1 MVIRCHRCGKKIS
14 IDEAF
19 AGGLCRCPYC
29 KAITKVAARGP
40 AAAER
45 ARVERPD
52 MPEAPAAGPAARQT
66 EPHEAMPV
74 ASPVLVQGVVALIMS
89 ALLLILL
96 GAAAVA
102 VHLVLRDRRGGAAGG
117 RGERPVQVPA
127 TSAAVGAE
135 ENPFRLPGTRVAG
148 MAFTAPVVFVIDASS
163 GMRDCYDLA
172 AATVRHA
179 IRSMGSGDR
188 LHVLLAREEGVERL
202 SSGWTGGGEPGDA
215 KARQFFIT
223 HQPAGATKLEKGV
236 EDGLALA
243 PRTLVV
249 LAAKGVG
256 KPQTLIQRA
265 KGQGT
270 AIHAVLLAPDAEAAE
285 SLRALAEQ
293 TGGHFRQFRF
303 ERLLDQLE
311 SAPLLP

>member
-1 MVIRCHRCGKKIS
+1 MVIRCHRCKKKIS

-29 KAITKVAARGP
+29 KAITKVAAR
-40 AAAER
+40 AAAATER
-45 ARVERPD
+45 GRMERPD
-52 MPEAPAAGPAARQT
+52 MPEAPAAGPATRQV

-96 GAAAVA
+96 GGGTAAIY
-102 VHLVLRDRRGGAAGG
+102 LVLRDRRGGATGG
-117 RGERPVQVPA
+117 RGEGTVQIPA
-127 TSAAVGAE
+127 TSAAIGAE
-135 ENPFRLPGTRVAG
+135 EDPFRLPGMRVAG
-148 MAFTAPVVFVIDASS
+148 MEFTAPVVFVIDASS

-179 IRSMGSGDR
+179 IRSMGSRDR
-188 LHVLLAREEGVERL
+188 FHVLLTREEGVERL
-202 SSGWTGGGEPGDA
+202 SSQWSGGGEPGDA

-223 HQPAGATKLEKGV
+223 HQPAGATDLKKGV

-249 LAAKGVG
+249 LAAKGVDQ
-256 KPQTLIQRA
+256 PQTLIQRA

-270 AIHAVLLAPDAEAAE
+270 AIHAVFLAPDAEAAK
-285 SLRALAEQ
+285 SLKTLAEQ
-293 TGGHFRQFRF
+293 TGGQFRQFRF